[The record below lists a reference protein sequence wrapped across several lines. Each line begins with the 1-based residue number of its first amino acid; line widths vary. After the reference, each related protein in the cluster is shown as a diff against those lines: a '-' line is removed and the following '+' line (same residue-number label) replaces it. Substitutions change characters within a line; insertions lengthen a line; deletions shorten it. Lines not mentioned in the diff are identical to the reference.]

1 MKMKQNRVCKLL
13 NIQYP
18 IIQAPMLWITGARL
32 VAAVSNAGGLGVIGP
47 NAGSTTMT
55 KDVTETG
62 ERLRREIQR
71 TRALTGKPF
80 AVNIVLPPTMF
91 PDLGKEFTDRTIQVA
106 VEEKVP
112 AVVITGENMERYID
126 PFKRA
131 GITVLCRG
139 LSINVE
145 IAGRAE
151 AAGIDCM
158 IAVGFEGGGHSG
170 MDQLTTFVLVP
181 QIVRALKIPVVAGGG
196 IADGR
201 GMVAAFALGAEG
213 IYMGTRFM
221 ATTECDTHPNVKKA
235 IIEAIDTG
243 TVASAGVMGMARGIR
258 NNLTDKCQ
266 KVAAGGGSVV
276 DVSMLYRG
284 TIIPGL
290 LEGDVKDGSVG
301 CGAVAGMITEIKD
314 AADVVKD
321 TVKEAELIL
330 SELKKN
336 M

>member
-1 MKMKQNRVCKLL
+1 MKKNRVCKLL
-13 NIQYP
+13 NIEYP
-18 IIQAPMLWITGARL
+18 IIQAPMLWITGAKL

-55 KDVTETG
+55 KDVAETG

-71 TRALTGKPF
+71 VRTLTSKPF
-80 AVNIVLPPTMF
+80 AVNIVLPPPTF
-91 PDLGKEFTDRTIQVA
+91 PDLGKEFTDRTAQVA
-106 VEEKVP
+106 VEEKAP
-112 AVVITGENMERYID
+112 AVVITGENMENYVD
-126 PFKRA
+126 QFKRA

-145 IAGRAE
+145 IAKRAE

-158 IAVGFEGGGHSG
+158 IAVGFEGGGHTG
-170 MDQLTTFVLVP
+170 IDQLPTFVLVP

-196 IADGR
+196 IVDGR

-235 IIEAIDTG
+235 IIEAIDTS
-243 TVASAGVMGMARGIR
+243 TVACAGVMGMARGIR
-258 NNLTDKCQ
+258 NNLTEKCL
-266 KVAAGGGSVV
+266 KVAAGGGSLI

-290 LEGDVKDGSVG
+290 LEGDVTDGSVG
-301 CGAVAGMITEIKD
+301 CGAVAGMITDIKD

-321 TVKEAELIL
+321 VVKEAERIV

>member
-1 MKMKQNRVCKLL
+1 MKQNRVCKLL
-13 NIQYP
+13 NIKYP
-18 IIQAPMLWITGARL
+18 VIQAPMLWITGARL

-47 NAGSTTMT
+47 NSGSTTVT
-55 KDVTETG
+55 KDVTATG
-62 ERLRREIQR
+62 ERLRIEIER
-71 TRALTGKPF
+71 TRALTDKPF

-106 VEEKVP
+106 VEEEVP

-126 PFKRA
+126 PFKKA

-145 IAGRAE
+145 IAKRAE

-158 IAVGFEGGGHSG
+158 IAVGFEGGGHTG

-181 QIVRALKIPVVAGGG
+181 QIVQALKIPVVAGGG
-196 IADGR
+196 IVDGR

-235 IIEAIDTG
+235 IIEATDTS

-266 KVAAGGGSVV
+266 KVAASGGSLV

-284 TIIPGL
+284 TIVPGL
-290 LEGDVKDGSVG
+290 LEGDVLNGSVG
-301 CGAVAGMITEIKD
+301 CGEAAGLIDDIKD

-321 TVKEAELIL
+321 VVEEAERII
-330 SELKKN
+330 SELNKSI
-336 M
+336 

>member
-1 MKMKQNRVCKLL
+1 MKKTRVCKLL
-13 NIQYP
+13 NIEYP

-55 KDVTETG
+55 KDVAETG

-71 TRALTGKPF
+71 VRALTGKPF
-80 AVNIVLPPTMF
+80 AVNIVLPPPLF
-91 PDLGKEFTDRTIQVA
+91 PDLGKEFTDRTAQVA

-112 AVVITGENMERYID
+112 AVVITGENMENYVD
-126 PFKRA
+126 QFKRA

-145 IAGRAE
+145 IAKRAE

-170 MDQLTTFVLVP
+170 IDQLPTFVLVP

-196 IADGR
+196 IVDGR

-235 IIEAIDTG
+235 IIEAIDTS
-243 TVASAGVMGMARGIR
+243 TISCAGVMGMARGIR
-258 NNLTDKCQ
+258 NNLTEKCV
-266 KVAAGGGSVV
+266 KVAAGGGSLI

-290 LEGDVKDGSVG
+290 LEGDVVNGSVG
-301 CGAVAGMITEIKD
+301 CGAVAGMINDIKG

-321 TVKEAELIL
+321 VVEEAERIA

-336 M
+336 MC

>member
-1 MKMKQNRVCKLL
+1 MKKTRVCKLL
-13 NIQYP
+13 NIEYP

-47 NAGSTTMT
+47 NAGSTTVT
-55 KDVTETG
+55 QDVAETG

-71 TRALTGKPF
+71 VRALTSKPF
-80 AVNIVLPPTMF
+80 AVNIVLPPPAF
-91 PDLGKEFTDRTIQVA
+91 PDLGKEFTDRTVQVA
-106 VEEKVP
+106 VEEKAP
-112 AVVITGENMERYID
+112 AVVITGENMENYVD
-126 PFKRA
+126 QFKRA

-145 IAGRAE
+145 IAKRAE

-170 MDQLTTFVLVP
+170 IDQLPTFVLVP

-196 IADGR
+196 IVDGR

-221 ATTECDTHPNVKKA
+221 ATTECDAHPNVKKA
-235 IIEAIDTG
+235 IIEAKDTS
-243 TVASAGVMGMARGIR
+243 TVSCAGVMGMARGIR
-258 NNLTDKCQ
+258 NNLTEKCL
-266 KVAAGGGSVV
+266 KVAAGGGSLI

-290 LEGDVKDGSVG
+290 LEGDVINGSVG
-301 CGAVAGMITEIKD
+301 CGAVAGMITDIKG

-321 TVKEAELIL
+321 TVKEAERIL

>member
-1 MKMKQNRVCKLL
+1 MKKTRVCKLL
-13 NIQYP
+13 NIEYP
-18 IIQAPMLWITGARL
+18 IIQAPMLWITGAKL

-47 NAGSTTMT
+47 NAGSTTIT
-55 KDVTETG
+55 QDVTETG
-62 ERLRREIQR
+62 ERLRREIQKVR
-71 TRALTGKPF
+71 TLTNKPF
-80 AVNIVLPPTMF
+80 AVNIVLPPPAF
-91 PDLGKEFTDRTIQVA
+91 PDLGKEFTDRTAQVA

-112 AVVITGENMERYID
+112 AVVITGENMENYVD
-126 PFKRA
+126 QFKGA

-145 IAGRAE
+145 IAKRAE

-170 MDQLTTFVLVP
+170 IDQLPTFVLVP

-196 IADGR
+196 VVDGR

-221 ATTECDTHPNVKKA
+221 ATTECDAHPNVKKA
-235 IIEAIDTG
+235 IIEAIDTS
-243 TVASAGVMGMARGIR
+243 TVACAGVMGMARGIR
-258 NNLTDKCQ
+258 NNLTDKCL
-266 KVAAGGGSVV
+266 KVAAGGGSLI

-290 LEGDVKDGSVG
+290 LEGDVINGSVG
-301 CGAVAGMITEIKD
+301 CGAVAGMITDIKD

-321 TVKEAELIL
+321 VVKEAERIA

>member
-1 MKMKQNRVCKLL
+1 MKKTRVCKLL
-13 NIQYP
+13 NIEYP
-18 IIQAPMLWITGARL
+18 VIQAPMLWITGAKL

-47 NAGSTTMT
+47 NAGSTTVT
-55 KDVTETG
+55 TDVAETG
-62 ERLRREIQR
+62 ERLRREIQKVR
-71 TRALTGKPF
+71 TLTSKPF
-80 AVNIVLPPTMF
+80 AVNIVLPPPAF
-91 PDLGKEFTDRTIQVA
+91 PDLGKEFTDRTVQVA

-112 AVVITGENMERYID
+112 AVVITGENMENYVD
-126 PFKRA
+126 QFKRA

-145 IAGRAE
+145 IAKRAE
-151 AAGIDCM
+151 AVGIDCM
-158 IAVGFEGGGHSG
+158 IAVGFEGGGHTG
-170 MDQLTTFVLVP
+170 IDQLPTFVLVP

-196 IADGR
+196 IVDGR

-221 ATTECDTHPNVKKA
+221 ATTECDAHPNVKKA
-235 IIEAIDTG
+235 IIEAIDTS
-243 TVASAGVMGMARGIR
+243 TVACAGVMGMARGIR
-258 NNLTDKCQ
+258 NNLTEKCL
-266 KVAAGGGSVV
+266 KMAAGGGSLI

-290 LEGDVKDGSVG
+290 LEGDVADGSVG
-301 CGAVAGMITEIKD
+301 CGAVAGMITNIKD

-321 TVKEAELIL
+321 VVKEAERIA

>member
-1 MKMKQNRVCKLL
+1 MKKTRVCKLL
-13 NIQYP
+13 NIEYP

-55 KDVTETG
+55 KDVVETG

-71 TRALTGKPF
+71 VRALTGKPF
-80 AVNIVLPPTMF
+80 AANIVLPPTAF
-91 PDLGKEFTDRTIQVA
+91 PDLGKEFTDRTVKVA

-112 AVVITGENMERYID
+112 AVVITGENMENYVD
-126 PFKRA
+126 QFKRA

-145 IAGRAE
+145 IAKRAE
-151 AAGIDCM
+151 AAGVDCM

-170 MDQLTTFVLVP
+170 IDQLPTFVLVP
-181 QIVRALKIPVVAGGG
+181 QIVRALKLPVVAGGG
-196 IADGR
+196 IVDGR

-235 IIEAIDTG
+235 IIEAIDTS
-243 TVASAGVMGMARGIR
+243 TVSCAGVMGMARGIR
-258 NNLTDKCQ
+258 NNLTEKCQ
-266 KVAAGGGSVV
+266 KVAAGGGSLI

-290 LEGDVKDGSVG
+290 LEGDVINGSIG
-301 CGAVAGMITEIKD
+301 CGAVAGMITDIKG

-321 TVKEAELIL
+321 VVEEAERIA

-336 M
+336 IF